1 MAVPRIAERRGV
13 EAMNIDRRT
22 ALAGL
27 GALIATPAMPAA
39 AAETGVPR
47 RAGAKFPAGF
57 LWGAATAGHQV
68 EGNNTASDLWLL
80 EHLAPSVFAE
90 PSGDAVNSLELWP
103 RDLDL
108 VRELGLNTYRFSLE
122 WARIEPEP
130 GQFSLAMLDH
140 YQAMIDGCR
149 QRGLTPMVTFN
160 HFTAPRW
167 FSARGGWTSPGAPD
181 LFARY
186 CERAAR
192 HLAAGIG
199 YATTLNEPNL
209 LRLLRSLGLPPPL
222 LEVQRGMLAAAAR
235 SCGTEQ
241 FVAANAANAEDIDA
255 MLPLLIA
262 GHRAGRAAIKSVR
275 PELPVGVSLAMLD
288 DQAVGEG
295 SLRDAKRAELY
306 GAWLEAARGDDFL
319 GVQNYER
326 ARYDSRGRLPPPAGA
341 PLNSMGSEIYPPS
354 LGNAVRY
361 AHAATGLPIMVTEHG
376 LGTDDDALR
385 AAFIPEALAGLKAAI
400 DDGVPVRAYVHW
412 TLLDNFEWIFGFKP
426 KYGLVAVDR
435 TNFRRTPKPS
445 AAVLGAI
452 ARRNAV

>member
-1 MAVPRIAERRGV
+1 MT
-13 EAMNIDRRT
+13 IDRRT
-22 ALAGL
+22 WLAGA
-27 GALIATPAMPAA
+27 GALLAA
-39 AAETGVPR
+39 PLLLRT
-47 RAGAKFPAGF
+47 RAGAATAAAQAGDGHFPPGF

-80 EHLAPSVFAE
+80 EHVSPTPFVE
-90 PSGDAVNSLELWP
+90 PSGDAVNSFELWP

-130 GQFSLAMLDH
+130 GQYSQAMLNH
-140 YQAMIDGCR
+140 YKSMIDGCR

-160 HFTAPRW
+160 HYTVPRW
-167 FSARGGWTSPGAPD
+167 FAAQGGWTNAQAPK

-209 LRLLRSLGLPPPL
+209 LRILQRMPLPPAVWEL
-222 LEVQRGMLAAAAR
+222 TRSALAAAAR
-235 SCGTEQ
+235 ACGTAK
-241 FVAANAANAEDIDA
+241 FVAANVANQEDIDS
-255 MLPLLIA
+255 MLPNMLA
-262 GHRAGRAAIKSVR
+262 GHKAARAAIKSVR

-288 DQAVGEG
+288 DQAVGEH
-295 SLRDAKRAELY
+295 SLRDERRAELY
-306 GAWLEAARGDDFL
+306 GAWFEAVRADDFL

-326 ARYDSRGRLPPPAGA
+326 ARYDAQGRLPPPAGA
-341 PLNSMGSEIYPPS
+341 ALNGMGSEIYPPS

-376 LGTDDDALR
+376 LSTHDDALR
-385 AAFIPEALAGLKAAI
+385 AAFIPESLRGLAAVIAE
-400 DDGVPVRAYVHW
+400 GVPVLGYTHW
-412 TLLDNFEWIFGFKP
+412 SLLDNFEWIFGFGP
-426 KYGLVAVDR
+426 KLGLIAVDR
-435 TNFRRTPKPS
+435 TTFRRTPKPS
-445 AAVLGAI
+445 AGVLGGI